1 MWPDLLLHATVARP
15 VGASAISRPW
25 LAQVA
30 AHGGIRRR
38 SAARIDEHGGIMGK
52 ARTCEGFGARHVGR
66 ALAMAYSPGYVA
78 KVGGGCGLE
87 EREK

>member
-1 MWPDLLLHATVARP
+1 MARPSSSCNSCTASRGFAHQPTVACS
-15 VGASAISRPW
+15 GSSAWGTR
-25 LAQVA
+25 
-30 AHGGIRRR
+30 HR
-38 SAARIDEHGGIMGK
+38 SAARIDEHGGITGK